1 MREQVHLRYNEDE
14 EKPANHDLPG
24 VNDSLASTAL
34 TTEAL
39 GFAMSAVGGMG
50 VQSEEVY
57 ISGMESC
64 SSKNYEVTELLTSIA
79 PVRLLGHLHLPPHVR
94 PGPIDLCQ
102 HVWQG

>member
-24 VNDSLASTAL
+24 VNDSFASTAL

-39 GFAMSAVGGMG
+39 GFAMSAVGGIG

-64 SSKNYEVTELLTSIA
+64 SSKNCEVTDFYCS
-79 PVRLLGHLHLPPHVR
+79 
-94 PGPIDLCQ
+94 C
-102 HVWQG
+102 